1 MGVLPP
7 CQDSWP
13 WLPVMANI
21 APPDLRRRASAD
33 TLIRRTE
40 AHNRGTYEI
49 PLMSDIY
56 DHPTYRLLS
65 RSPAWTRLQ
74 AEEYDIVEEW
84 TNQWQHSDVSNA
96 MTPQYLYQDSRTRHF
111 LEVNGFC

>member
-1 MGVLPP
+1 
-7 CQDSWP
+7 
-13 WLPVMANI
+13 MANI

-40 AHNRGTYEI
+40 TRSRGTYEI

-65 RSPAWTRLQ
+65 RSPVWTRLQ
-74 AEEYDIVEEW
+74 VEEYDIDEEW
-84 TNQWQHSDVSNA
+84 TNQWQHSVVNNA
-96 MTPQYLYQDSRTRHF
+96 YLIDDA
-111 LEVNGFC
+111 